1 MTAQAQTAR
10 RLTVP
15 LVIETPIREADGMG
29 GFRLVWRD
37 IGRIWAEM
45 RSGAGGER
53 FAEVGAQ
60 SVVTWRIFVRAAPM
74 GDPRRPRPEQRLR
87 MGEDPQARRF
97 RIEAVAEDD
106 ARGRW
111 LVCVA
116 KEEALA

>member
-1 MTAQAQTAR
+1 MSAP

-15 LVIETPIREADGMG
+15 LVVESPVRTPDGMG
-29 GFRLVWRD
+29 GFQLSWQPV
-37 IGRIWAEM
+37 GQVWAEM

-60 SVVTWRIFVRAAPM
+60 SVVTWRITVRAAPA

-87 MGEDPQARRF
+87 MGDGATARRF
-97 RIEAVAEDD
+97 KIDAVAESD
-106 ARGRW
+106 AQGRW

-116 KEEALA
+116 KEESLA

>member
-1 MTAQAQTAR
+1 MNAP

-15 LVIETPIREADGMG
+15 LVLESPVRAPDGMG
-29 GFRLVWRD
+29 GFQLSWQAV
-37 IGRIWAEM
+37 GQVWAEM

-87 MGEDPQARRF
+87 MGEGPAARRF
-97 RIEAVAEDD
+97 RIEAVSEVD
-106 ARGRW
+106 RQGRW
-111 LVCVA
+111 LTCIA
-116 KEEALA
+116 QEESLA

>member
-53 FAEVGAQ
+53 FAEVGAR
-60 SVVTWRIFVRAAPM
+60 SVVSWRITVRAALA

-87 MGEDPQARRF
+87 MGEGPAARRF
-97 RIEAVAEDD
+97 RIEAVSEVD
-106 ARGRW
+106 RQGRW
-111 LVCVA
+111 LTCIA
-116 KEEALA
+116 KEESLA

>member
-1 MTAQAQTAR
+1 MNAP

-15 LVIETPIREADGMG
+15 LVIESPVREADGMG
-29 GFRLVWRD
+29 GYRLVWQD
-37 IGRIWAEM
+37 TGRIWAEM

-53 FAEVGAQ
+53 FAEVGAR
-60 SVVTWRIFVRAAPM
+60 SVVTWRITVRAALA

>member
-1 MTAQAQTAR
+1 MNAP
-10 RLTVP
+10 RLAVP
-15 LVIETPIREADGMG
+15 LVIESPLREADGMG
-29 GFRLVWRD
+29 GYRLVWQD
-37 IGRIWAEM
+37 TGRIWAEM

-53 FAEVGAQ
+53 LAEVGAQ
-60 SVVTWRIFVRAAPM
+60 SVVNWRITVRAALA

>member
-1 MTAQAQTAR
+1 MNAP

-15 LVIETPIREADGMG
+15 LVIESPVREADGMG
-29 GFRLVWRD
+29 GYRLVWQD
-37 IGRIWAEM
+37 TGRIWAEM

-53 FAEVGAQ
+53 FAEVGAR
-60 SVVTWRIFVRAAPM
+60 SVVSWRITVRAALAD
-74 GDPRRPRPEQRLR
+74 DPRRPRPEQRLR

-116 KEEALA
+116 KEESMA

>member
-1 MTAQAQTAR
+1 MSTP

-15 LVIETPIREADGMG
+15 LTIESPVREADGMG
-29 GFRLVWRD
+29 GYELRWRD
-37 IGRIWAEM
+37 IGKIWAEM

-60 SVVTWRIFVRAAPM
+60 SVVTWRITVRAAPA

-87 MGEDPQARRF
+87 MGEGADARRF
-97 RIEAVAEDD
+97 KIEAVAEKD
-106 ARGRW
+106 AGGRW

-116 KEEALA
+116 KEESLA